1 MSLIWLHNT
10 IRVRD
15 IWVAERSKIETYTN
29 YNKGSLAFKKHS
41 INLIIIK
48 IMSKKSKKSL
58 KKVHAKIDNT
68 PVKAEAAKKEESN
81 AANKTIENIK
91 KRCAADA
98 EKAKKHAELK
108 ATKKKAKAEKEEAK
122 YAASKARIEARKAR
136 KKSIMDKLIDSKKE
150 KASEPVKITLEERLK
165 KQEEHR
171 NVAQARHIA
180 SITRRCKR
188 MHLNDADTKKVIDI
202 AKKQW
207 DNATVY
213 NITVVCDSVLKKKK
227 ELEKLVKD
235 CGIKSACIT
244 NSTAFLKDVP
254 ASAVVKLRELVE
266 NATFYQYR
274 SNSKSPFD
282 EAGIDTSTDNHNKH
296 KNGGD
301 PHTIECSKNV
311 SVNFYNLRKAKKK
324 AKETREK
331 NTYNFRHCSKAEGRK
346 LRRGLKVKAKAVN
359 KKPTQVKEVK
369 SKSNKQAA

>member
-1 MSLIWLHNT
+1 
-10 IRVRD
+10 
-15 IWVAERSKIETYTN
+15 
-29 YNKGSLAFKKHS
+29 
-41 INLIIIK
+41 
-48 IMSKKSKKSL
+48 MSKKNNKKNL
-58 KKVHAKIDNT
+58 KKVQAKIGTT
-68 PVKAEAAKKEESN
+68 PVKAEAAKKEESKAAIKN
-81 AANKTIENIK
+81 AEI
-91 KRCAADA
+91 AAAKDDV
-98 EKAKKHAELK
+98 KAKK
-108 ATKKKAKAEKEEAK
+108 KAEKKAHEEAK

-150 KASEPVKITLEERLK
+150 KASEPVKITLEDRLK
-165 KQEEHR
+165 KQEERR
-171 NVAQARHIA
+171 NVAMARHIA

-213 NITVVCDSVLKKKK
+213 NITVVCDSILKKKK

-244 NSTAFLKDVP
+244 NSTAFFKDVP
-254 ASAVVKLRELVE
+254 ASVVAKLRDLVG

-274 SNSKSPFD
+274 SDDKSPFE
-282 EAGIDTSTDNHNKH
+282 EAGIDMSGNHNKH
-296 KNGGD
+296 KKGGD
-301 PHTIECSKNV
+301 PHTIECSKNA

-324 AKETREK
+324 AKETLEK
-331 NTYNFRHCSKAEGRK
+331 NTYNFRHGSKAEGRK

-369 SKSNKQAA
+369 QKSVKQAA